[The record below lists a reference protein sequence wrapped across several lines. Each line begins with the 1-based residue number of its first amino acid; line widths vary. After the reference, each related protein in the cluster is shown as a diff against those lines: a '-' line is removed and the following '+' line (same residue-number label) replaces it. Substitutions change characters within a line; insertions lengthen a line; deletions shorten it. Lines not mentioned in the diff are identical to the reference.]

1 MKFLTALCLS
11 VSALYCVLFPEQSS
25 VSAPESYSI
34 QEAPVQSQASSHE
47 FDFKGYK
54 IIPLADISLKGR
66 VLSYKK
72 YSGDKEAD
80 LSPIDLA
87 LGWGPMSENKVLAR
101 IDISQRNRWYFWK
114 TDKFPIPRN
123 EIENNSANMHI
134 IPSSDLIAEQ
144 ISNIKRNQIVSI
156 QGHLVKCT
164 QDSWKWKSSLTRSDT
179 GNGACE
185 VIYVK
190 SLNIENP

>member
-11 VSALYCVLFPEQSS
+11 VSALYCILFPGQKS

-34 QEAPVQSQASSHE
+34 PETPIQSQASRSD

-54 IIPLADISLKGR
+54 ITPLADIKLKGR
-66 VLSYKK
+66 VLSYKN
-72 YSGDKEAD
+72 YSSDKEAN

-87 LGWGPMSENKVLAR
+87 LGWGPMSENKVLDK

-114 TDKFPIPRN
+114 TDRFPIPRRD
-123 EIENNSANMHI
+123 IETNSANMHI
-134 IPSSDLIAEQ
+134 IPSSEA
-144 ISNIKRNQIVSI
+144 ISNQLTQIKRNQIVSI

-164 QDSWKWKSSLTRSDT
+164 QGSWNWKSSTTRTDT
-179 GNGACE
+179 GSGACE
-185 VIYVK
+185 VIYVN
-190 SLNIENP
+190 SLSIQNP